1 MCAAKPGSLPDSG
14 ASSGSSSRAAVSQ
27 TPPGGGRMK
36 APTSSPPSNAAPA
49 ASNLKP
55 PVKAYNRKVCNFS
68 SRCGIGFLESSFA
81 CGHVLGLGFDTFVM
95 WLQLDLNFEIGEFEV
110 CALLQIMSVDAVSR
124 TEIPKASNVWPNMG
138 ELRDGVFNAF
148 LTRNRDA

>member
-14 ASSGSSSRAAVSQ
+14 ASSGSSSSAAVSQ
-27 TPPGGGRMK
+27 TPPGGRMK
-36 APTSSPPSNAAPA
+36 APTSSPSNAAPA

-55 PVKAYNRKVCNFS
+55 PVKAYRKVCNFS

-81 CGHVLGLGFDTFVM
+81 CGHVLGLGFHSFVCDFS
-95 WLQLDLNFEIGEFEV
+95 WILTLKLVN
-110 CALLQIMSVDAVSR
+110 LRSVHCCKLCKLMLCQR

-138 ELRDGVFNAF
+138 ELCDGVFNAF

>member
-14 ASSGSSSRAAVSQ
+14 ASSGSSSSAAVSQ

-81 CGHVLGLGFDTFVM
+81 CGHVLGLGFDSFVM
-95 WLQLDLNFEIGEFEV
+95 
-110 CALLQIMSVDAVSR
+110 
-124 TEIPKASNVWPNMG
+124 
-138 ELRDGVFNAF
+138 
-148 LTRNRDA
+148 